1 MFQSSNIVMKVIQAI
16 TFVAVVLFMT
26 NAAVF
31 AQGLEISPVRLDFSL
46 EPGANQSQTVT
57 VRNTTNKP
65 AIYTLSAA
73 DWSLDDKGNLIRQEA
88 GVNPNSCSDWV
99 TFTPALVELEANGSA
114 EVTVSLNVPAG
125 EAATKWSIAYVTL
138 QKEQEAPQ
146 ADKDLA
152 MGIEV
157 SQSIGV
163 FVTQSPRSNDN
174 AAAKLTE
181 FKEIGMD
188 EKGNRR
194 FAVKTQNTGEKILDC
209 NMYMVISNLQ
219 TAEETK
225 LDPITFRILPDGT
238 REGELVLP
246 KELSKGSYLVAAI
259 LDYGPNY
266 PMEGAQLQ
274 VEVE

>member
-1 MFQSSNIVMKVIQAI
+1 MFQLFNILMRSFQSFVFLAI
-16 TFVAVVLFMT
+16 CLLMGSG
-26 NAAVF
+26 VF

-46 EPGANQSQTVT
+46 EPGANQPQTVT

-73 DWSLDDKGNLIRQEA
+73 DWSLDEKGNLIRQEKGA
-88 GVNPNSCSDWV
+88 NPNSCSDWV
-99 TFTPALVELEANGSA
+99 SFSPALVELEANGSA
-114 EVTVSLNVPAG
+114 EVTVTLNVPAG
-125 EAATKWSIAYVTL
+125 ESATKWSIAYVTL

-157 SQSIGV
+157 SQAIGV

-174 AAAKLTE
+174 ASAKVTE
-181 FKEIGMD
+181 FKEDGTAED
-188 EKGNRR
+188 GGRHFSVVTK
-194 FAVKTQNTGEKILDC
+194 NTGEKILDC

-225 LDPITFRILPDGT
+225 LDPITFRILPEGI
-238 REGELVLP
+238 RKGELTLP
-246 KELSKGSYLVAAI
+246 KGLEKGSYMVAAI

-266 PMEGAQLQ
+266 PMEGAQIQ
-274 VEVE
+274 VEID

>member
-1 MFQSSNIVMKVIQAI
+1 MRIFQSLTFLAVILLVS
-16 TFVAVVLFMT
+16 TGL
-26 NAAVF
+26 F

-46 EPGANQSQTVT
+46 EPGANQAQTVT

-65 AIYTLSAA
+65 AIYTLSAS
-73 DWSLDDKGNLIRQEA
+73 DWSLDEKGNLIRQEK
-88 GVNPNSCSDWV
+88 GSNPNSCSDWV
-99 TFTPALVELEANGSA
+99 SFTPALVELEANGSA
-114 EVTVSLNVPAG
+114 DVTVTLNVPAG
-125 EAATKWSIAYVTL
+125 QSETKWSIAYVTL

-174 AAAKLTE
+174 ASAKLTE
-181 FKEIGMD
+181 FKEDGTD
-188 EKGNRR
+188 EEGNRR
-194 FAVKTQNTGEKILDC
+194 FSVVTKNTGEKILDC

-225 LDPITFRILPDGT
+225 LDPVTFRILPEGI
-238 REGELVLP
+238 RKGELALP
-246 KELSKGSYLVAAI
+246 KGLAKGSYLVAAI

-266 PMEGAQLQ
+266 PMEGAQIQ
-274 VEVE
+274 VEVK

>member
-1 MFQSSNIVMKVIQAI
+1 MRIFQSL
-16 TFVAVVLFMT
+16 TFLAVLILAST
-26 NAAVF
+26 GVF
-31 AQGLEISPVRLDFSL
+31 AQGLEVSPVRLDFSL
-46 EPGANQSQTVT
+46 EPGNKQTQTVT

-65 AIYTLSAA
+65 AIYTLSTA
-73 DWSLDDKGNLIRQEA
+73 DWSLDEKGNLIRQDKGA
-88 GVNPNSCSDWV
+88 NPNSCSEWIS
-99 TFTPALVELEANGSA
+99 FSPALVELDANGSA
-114 EVTVSLNVPAG
+114 EVTVTLNVPAG
-125 EAATKWSIAYVTL
+125 QAATKWSIAYITL

-174 AAAKLTE
+174 ASAKLTE
-181 FKEIGMD
+181 FKEEGSSSEGD
-188 EKGNRR
+188 RR
-194 FAVKTQNTGEKILDC
+194 FTVVTKNTGEKILDC

-225 LDPITFRILPDGT
+225 LDPITFRILPEGV
-238 REGELVLP
+238 RKGELTLP
-246 KELSKGSYLVAAI
+246 KGLSKGSYLVAAI

-274 VEVE
+274 VEVK